1 MSEGAAEAKNILE
14 LCSGDRL
21 RAFQMVESQLAVLVL
36 RTQVMLSLSGIVITV
51 TGFSGHAIAAT
62 SLLAR
67 GSIVAGL
74 FLVLAAAAVA
84 VVGVLRL
91 RWMTQ
96 ELDGETLDMLTR
108 ALAIRDRKARFL
120 SVALVFFVTGFA
132 LYCLAVAQL
141 LIAAQT
147 TAGASL

>member
-1 MSEGAAEAKNILE
+1 MSEGAAEAENILE
-14 LCSGDRL
+14 LCSGDRQK
-21 RAFQMVESQLAVLVL
+21 AFAMVESQLAVLVL

-51 TGFSGHAIAAT
+51 TGFSGRAIAET
-62 SLLAR
+62 SILAR

-74 FLVLAAAAVA
+74 FLVLAAAVVA

-108 ALAIRDRKARFL
+108 TLAIRDRKARFL
-120 SVALVFFVTGFA
+120 SVALGLFVTGFA
-132 LYCLAVAQL
+132 LYCFAVAQL
-141 LIAAQT
+141 LIAT
-147 TAGASL
+147 PTIH